1 MTTAASPSSTASPIS
16 RAFAPLAGVTALG
29 VFAQAITAG
38 EFVSQK
44 NRDGWITAH
53 SMIGNVTLLLALAT
67 AIVAIIAFRSAQRPL
82 MIGSIVLFVLL
93 IVQTIIGHLIT
104 DAHQDGWIGVHVPLA
119 LIIFGI
125 TVWLPIRAAAL
136 RRAA

>member
-1 MTTAASPSSTASPIS
+1 MTTAASPSSASPMS

-44 NRDGWITAH
+44 DRGGWITAH

-67 AIVAIIAFRSAQRPL
+67 AIVAIVAFRSTQRPL

-93 IVQTIIGHLIT
+93 IVQTVIGHLIT

-119 LIIFGI
+119 LIVFGI
-125 TVWLPIRAAAL
+125 TVWLPIRATAL

>member
-1 MTTAASPSSTASPIS
+1 MTTAASPSSASPIS
-16 RAFAPLAGVTALG
+16 RAFAPLAGLTALG

-44 NRDGWITAH
+44 DRGGWITAH

-67 AIVAIIAFRSAQRPL
+67 AIVAIVAFRSTQRPL

-93 IVQTIIGHLIT
+93 IVQTVIGHLIT

-119 LIIFGI
+119 LIVFGI
-125 TVWLPIRAAAL
+125 TVWLPIRAAVL

>member
-125 TVWLPIRAAAL
+125 TVWLPIRSAAL

>member
-1 MTTAASPSSTASPIS
+1 MTTGASPSSASPIS
-16 RAFAPLAGVTALG
+16 RAFAPLAGLTALG

-44 NRDGWITAH
+44 DRGGWITAH

-67 AIVAIIAFRSAQRPL
+67 AIVAIVAFRSTQRPL

-93 IVQTIIGHLIT
+93 IVQTVIGHLIT

-119 LIIFGI
+119 LIVFGI
-125 TVWLPIRAAAL
+125 TVWLPIRATAL

>member
-1 MTTAASPSSTASPIS
+1 MTTAASSSSTASPMS

-44 NRDGWITAH
+44 NRGGWIAAH
-53 SMIGNVTLLLALAT
+53 DVIGNVTLLLALAT
-67 AIVAIIAFRSAQRPL
+67 AIVAIVAFRSTQRPL

-93 IVQTIIGHLIT
+93 IVQTVIGHLIT

-119 LIIFGI
+119 LIVFGV